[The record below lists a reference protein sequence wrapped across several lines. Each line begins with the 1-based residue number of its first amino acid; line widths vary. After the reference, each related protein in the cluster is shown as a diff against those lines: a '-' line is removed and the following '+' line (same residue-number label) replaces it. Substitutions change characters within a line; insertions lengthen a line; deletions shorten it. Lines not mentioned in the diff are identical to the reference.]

1 MKTTEWIE
9 EIAASREQAAT
20 HPHPQAQPLAAFA
33 GIHPAILQLASV
45 YSSPLLA
52 GPPLCEELVALVRH
66 MFTDEQAELARHI
79 TMPLGAS
86 AVEIAGMAERPV
98 AEVEPILEYLANVRG
113 VIFSLGT
120 ASWKRYFLLPLVPGV
135 FEMVLMH
142 TSEADLTDW
151 HREFAARF
159 RKLFETGYFGDYGR
173 RPVELGYY
181 LPVREAIPAQSIAL
195 PSDHLDLVLD
205 RYKVFG
211 VGLCQC
217 RLSKRLTGGDA
228 CSLPMETCITFGGI
242 AERLIQNGR
251 LRKVT
256 RRDVFTIKAEAEDAG
271 LVTLMLAANLK
282 PDVAGISSGMACSCC
297 SDCCYALKVIRDF
310 NAPGIVAA
318 PHFRPNIK
326 ALACTACGRCVS
338 VCPVSAL
345 TIDPV
350 SRKLVIN
357 PQRCIGCGLCS
368 RTCARHAIEMRPVPN
383 YHHPP
388 QTALGLAAHALPNF
402 ARNVWRIWRR
412 RTRRDAPASER

>member
-1 MKTTEWIE
+1 MKTTEWIDNL
-9 EIAASREQAAT
+9 AAAREPAAT
-20 HPHPQAQPLAAFA
+20 QTPAQPLAAFA
-33 GIHPAILQLASV
+33 GLHPAWLQLASV

-52 GPPLCEELVALVRH
+52 GPPLCEELVALVSH
-66 MFTDEQAELARHI
+66 MYTAEEAELVQHI

-98 AEVEPILEYLANVRG
+98 TEVEPILEYLANVRG
-113 VIFSLGT
+113 VIFSLGLG
-120 ASWKRYFLLPLVPGV
+120 AWKRYFLLPLVPGV

-159 RKLFETGYFGDYGR
+159 RRLFETGYFGDYGR
-173 RPVELGYY
+173 RPVELGRY
-181 LPVREAIPAQSIAL
+181 LPVREAIPAQSAAL

-217 RLSKRLTGGDA
+217 RLSKRLTGDTR
-228 CSLPMETCITFGGI
+228 CSLPLETCITFGGI

-271 LVTLMLAANLK
+271 LVTLMLAANLQ
-282 PDVAGISSGMACSCC
+282 PDVGGISSGMACSCC
-297 SDCCYALKVIRDF
+297 SDCCFALQVIRDF

-318 PHFRPNIK
+318 PHFRPHIR
-326 ALACTACGRCVS
+326 AMGCTGCGRCVA

-345 TIDPV
+345 SLDPV
-350 SRKLVIN
+350 SRQLTIN
-357 PQRCIGCGLCS
+357 TLRCIGCGLCA
-368 RTCARHAIEMRPVPN
+368 RTCSRRAIEMKPVPN
-383 YHHPP
+383 YHRPP
-388 QTALGLAAHALPNF
+388 QTALGLAKLCPQRLAHLAQPHPF
-402 ARNVWRIWRR
+402 RKTD
-412 RTRRDAPASER
+412 RTRLND

>member
-1 MKTTEWIE
+1 
-9 EIAASREQAAT
+9 
-20 HPHPQAQPLAAFA
+20 
-33 GIHPAILQLASV
+33 
-45 YSSPLLA
+45 
-52 GPPLCEELVALVRH
+52 
-66 MFTDEQAELARHI
+66 
-79 TMPLGAS
+79 
-86 AVEIAGMAERPV
+86 
-98 AEVEPILEYLANVRG
+98 
-113 VIFSLGT
+113 
-120 ASWKRYFLLPLVPGV
+120 
-135 FEMVLMH
+135 
-142 TSEADLTDW
+142 
-151 HREFAARF
+151 
-159 RKLFETGYFGDYGR
+159 
-173 RPVELGYY
+173 
-181 LPVREAIPAQSIAL
+181 
-195 PSDHLDLVLD
+195 
-205 RYKVFG
+205 
-211 VGLCQC
+211 
-217 RLSKRLTGGDA
+217 
-228 CSLPMETCITFGGI
+228 ETCITFGGI